1 MTNIKLARVDFRLMH
16 GQVVTNWI
24 KQVSADAILIVD
36 DKLASDKFLAQ
47 VFLMAAPPGVKI
59 SIKSMKKAIQGVKE
73 DRYNGL
79 NLLVLFKSIENAKKA
94 YDNGFPLK
102 ELQIGGLGN
111 GSNKVMISNEI
122 FLSEE
127 EADMLE
133 EMNKNGLKI
142 NLQVTPK
149 DPLVGLDEALK
160 KVRNG

>member
-1 MTNIKLARVDFRLMH
+1 M
-16 GQVVTNWI
+16 
-24 KQVSADAILIVD
+24 
-36 DKLASDKFLAQ
+36 
-47 VFLMAAPPGVKI
+47 
-59 SIKSMKKAIQGVKE
+59 
-73 DRYNGL
+73 
-79 NLLVLFKSIENAKKA
+79 VLFKSIENAKKA

>member
-59 SIKSMKKAIQGVKE
+59 SIKSIKKAVQGAKE
-73 DRYNGL
+73 DRYDGL
-79 NLLVLFKSIENAKKA
+79 KLLVLFKSIENAKKA
-94 YDNGFPLK
+94 YDSGFPLN

-122 FLSEE
+122 FLSKE

-133 EMNKNGLKI
+133 EMNNKGLKI

-149 DPLVGLDEALK
+149 DPLVDLDDALK

>member
-59 SIKSMKKAIQGVKE
+59 SIKSMNKAIQGAKE
-73 DRYNGL
+73 NRYNGL
-79 NLLVLFKSIENAKKA
+79 NLLVLFKSIESAKKA

-111 GSNKVMISNEI
+111 GSSKVMISNEI
-122 FLSEE
+122 VLSKE

-133 EMNKNGLKI
+133 EMNNNGLKI
-142 NLQVTPK
+142 TLQVTPK
-149 DPLVGLDEALK
+149 DPLVELDEALK
-160 KVRNG
+160 KVRNE